1 MTSFWAAVQFL
12 TRLPVPSF
20 PWNERHIQRAGYFY
34 SLVGLGIG
42 ALLALFNV
50 VTARWV
56 PLPGRIILVLG
67 LSALVTGALHLDG
80 LADTVDGLFGGRDRE
95 RRLAIM
101 RDSHIGTFG
110 VLGLLW
116 ILSLQFTA
124 LLELP
129 HSGLNAA
136 LFLAPG
142 WGRASIVLAAAITP
156 SARTEGL
163 GASFINAVKLR
174 HAITCLA
181 VVSAFSL
188 VVSPWMTLFN
198 AIATVAVTLLLSLY
212 LRIRIGGQTGDTL
225 GATNELVETAVFWIY
240 AIVGSRQ

>member
-1 MTSFWAAVQFL
+1 MTSFFAAIQFL

-20 PWNERHIQRAGYFY
+20 SWNERHIQRSSYFY
-34 SLVGLGIG
+34 SLTGLGLG
-42 ALLALFNV
+42 AVFALFNV

-56 PLPGRIILVLG
+56 PLPGRIVFILCI
-67 LSALVTGALHLDG
+67 SAAMTGGLHLDG

-101 RDSHIGTFG
+101 RDSRIGTFG
-110 VLGLLW
+110 VLGLLG

-124 LLELP
+124 LQELP

-163 GASFINAVKLR
+163 GSSFMNGVRLR
-174 HAITCLA
+174 HAMTCFA

-198 AIATVAVTLLLSLY
+198 CVATIAVTLLLSWY

-225 GATNELVETAVFWIY
+225 GATNELVETAVFWTY
-240 AIVGSRQ
+240 VIVGSRQ